1 MKPMD
6 NISIKRIYDEPSPQ
20 DGYRILVDRLWPR
33 GVSKERAAL
42 DLWMKAI
49 APSPELRR
57 WFGHDPERFDE
68 FAEQY
73 RRELDANTEAVDE
86 LESVCSEQGDV
97 TLLYAA
103 KDPIINHA
111 EVLREYLENDLP
123 RQSNDERE

>member
-1 MKPMD
+1 MKTME
-6 NISIKRIYDEPSPQ
+6 NIGIKRIYDEPSPQ

-86 LESVCSEQGDV
+86 LERVCLEHDAV

-103 KDPIINHA
+103 KDPIVNHA
-111 EVLREYLENDLP
+111 AVLREYLENDLP
-123 RQSNDERE
+123 R

>member
-1 MKPMD
+1 ME

-73 RRELDANTEAVDE
+73 RRELDVNTEAVDE
-86 LESVCSEQGDV
+86 LERVCSEHDAV

-111 EVLREYLENDLP
+111 AVLQDYLENDLP
-123 RQSNDERE
+123 HQSNDGRE

>member
-1 MKPMD
+1 MD

-42 DLWMKAI
+42 DLWMKSI

-73 RRELDANTEAVDE
+73 RRELDVNAEAVDE
-86 LESVCSEQGDV
+86 LERVCSQHDAA

-103 KDPIINHA
+103 KDPIVNHA
-111 EVLREYLENDLP
+111 AVLRDYLENDLP
-123 RQSNDERE
+123 RQANDGRE

>member
-1 MKPMD
+1 ME
-6 NISIKRIYDEPSPQ
+6 NIGIKRIYDEPSPQ

-86 LESVCSEQGDV
+86 LERVCLEHDAV

-103 KDPIINHA
+103 KDPIVNHA
-111 EVLREYLENDLP
+111 AVLREYLENDLP
-123 RQSNDERE
+123 R